1 MVRYDDRRQYHR
13 RQVSSDPQE
22 ELCRGW
28 LFNHAHLAQGRSVG
42 GCDPLQMTGG
52 CVLQLGPA
60 LLEMRGCPCAKS
72 LALCI
77 ISTLYRCQKE
87 NLYVRTL

>member
-1 MVRYDDRRQYHR
+1 M
-13 RQVSSDPQE
+13 
-22 ELCRGW
+22 
-28 LFNHAHLAQGRSVG
+28 
-42 GCDPLQMTGG
+42 QMTGG